1 MGVDT
6 HGQLLLTAL
15 PQIGSEVEETGVEP
29 TLPRTHIAVVE
40 PEVIAAQHT
49 VEPDGHLL
57 PLPGIRHGESQPIVA
72 RQGVRIVVA
81 RLAEAVRL
89 PAARHRNS
97 PPGGIGSR
105 HGLVVRHTFYHF
117 QLPLAIKAFHTGLVS
132 HRPDAFVGIVH
143 LGVSHQADYAQQ
155 ACRQKLLHLICI
167 SISVRSSFFPPQL
180 SPDGYLRTKLLKK
193 HKSYKI

>member
-1 MGVDT
+1 MI
-6 HGQLLLTAL
+6 LLLEFL
-15 PQIGSEVEETGVEP
+15 ELE
-29 TLPRTHIAVVE
+29 R
-40 PEVIAAQHT
+40 
-49 VEPDGHLL
+49 
-57 PLPGIRHGESQPIVA
+57 A
-72 RQGVRIVVA
+72 RADGVRCEIFA
-81 RLAEAVRL
+81 AVRDDRL
-89 PAARHRNS
+89 SHVREEAGVRR
-97 PPGGIGSR
+97 R
-105 HGLVVRHTFYHF
+105 ERDLHGLVVRHTFYHF